1 MNGSLHGGASLIL
14 FLLILF
20 STFLPSPC
28 LPAEGGVPVKVM
40 DGLGREVV
48 VSSLPQRIVSAVP
61 SNTEILYD
69 LGLRERVIAVTS
81 HCGLTCDVT
90 GKQVLAGWS
99 TLEVEK
105 VRSLKPDLVLAFGG
119 LQVPLVDRLERAG
132 ITTFCFFPRTVMETL
147 DQLRRVGRITGTE
160 KMADHLVRSAEKRL
174 RSLRDR
180 VLQVTPED
188 RVTFLRLIS
197 PKEGIVA
204 GRYSFQ
210 HDMLVQAGGRGIME
224 DFLVY
229 YGKVELSRI
238 KALDP
243 QVIVLNGDN
252 EDQGKK
258 NFAGME
264 GWKDLRAVREGRIRV
279 MPCRL
284 ICHPNFRIV
293 EVVETLSR
301 FLYPNLSQR

>member
-1 MNGSLHGGASLIL
+1 MNAFLHRGANRIL

-20 STFLPSPC
+20 SAFLSFPC
-28 LPAEGGVPVKVM
+28 LAGEGRFPVKVM

-48 VSSLPQRIVSAVP
+48 VSSPPRRIVATIP

-81 HCGLTCDVT
+81 HCGLTCDVM
-90 GKQVLAGWS
+90 GKRVLAGWS
-99 TLEVEK
+99 TLDVKK
-105 VRSLKPDLVLAFGG
+105 VRPLKPDLVLAFGG

-132 ITTFCFFPRTVMETL
+132 ITTFSFFPRTVAETL
-147 DQLRRVGRITGTE
+147 DQLKQVGRITGTE
-160 KMADHLVRSAEKRL
+160 KRAGDLVRSAEERL
-174 RSLRDR
+174 RGVRER
-180 VLQVTPED
+180 VLRVAPEE

-197 PKEGIVA
+197 PGQGIVA

-210 HDMLVQAGGRGIME
+210 HDMLVQAGGKGVLE
-224 DFLVY
+224 DLLVY
-229 YGKVELSRI
+229 YGRVEFSRI

-243 QVIVLNGDN
+243 QVIVLNGDD
-252 EDQGKK
+252 EDAAKK
-258 NFAGME
+258 GIAGMD

-279 MPCRL
+279 MPCRQ

-293 EVVETLSR
+293 EVVEILSSL
-301 FLYPNLSQR
+301 LYPDIAK